1 MNGVNT
7 AIVVGNL
14 GADPELKEFSN
25 GGRVVNL
32 SIATSESWTDKK
44 TGEKQERTEWHRIVV
59 RRQHTQD
66 YLMGNAH
73 KGDTMSV
80 TGKLQ
85 TRKWTGSD
93 GIDRWTTEIAADD
106 VQTIARANPDS
117 GSKPKKSQPD
127 LPAVEDDDIPF

>member
-1 MNGVNT
+1 MNGVNF

-25 GGRVVNL
+25 GGKVVNL
-32 SIATSESWTDKK
+32 SIATSESWKDNK
-44 TGEKQERTEWHRIVV
+44 TGERKEKTEWHKVVV
-59 RRQHTQD
+59 RRQQTQD

-73 KGDTMSV
+73 KGDTMSA
-80 TGKLQ
+80 TGKLK

-93 GIDRWTTEIAADD
+93 GIDRWTTEIDADD
-106 VQTIARANPDS
+106 VQHIARA
-117 GSKPKKSQPD
+117 KPKSEQQSGGSQPD